1 MQLAIIEAV
10 IDNHSRLSRVIEE
23 IARKHV
29 EAEKSEKDF
38 KVFTTHAH
46 MESFYIE
53 ADDTITVYFDYS
65 HPYEGDETV
74 TISPAEIEHF

>member
-38 KVFTTHAH
+38 QVFKTNAH
-46 MESFYIE
+46 MESFYVE
-53 ADDTITVYFDYS
+53 EDSTITVYFDYS
-65 HPYEGDETV
+65 HPYEGDET
-74 TISPAEIEHF
+74 ISFDVSEIEHF